1 MMLRRAHSLSYTKVT
16 TREFSR
22 QKHDCISEE
31 EAHRTYVV
39 PTIETP
45 FECPFVGHSSPAF
58 RCKLRRF
65 FIQISKTILWAHLN
79 FMFVKRLST
88 FLEWFN

>member
-31 EAHRTYVV
+31 EAHYTYVV

-45 FECPFVGHSSPAF
+45 FEYPFVGHN
-58 RCKLRRF
+58 RTYG
-65 FIQISKTILWAHLN
+65 IYVQIEAN
-79 FMFVKRLST
+79 F
-88 FLEWFN
+88 